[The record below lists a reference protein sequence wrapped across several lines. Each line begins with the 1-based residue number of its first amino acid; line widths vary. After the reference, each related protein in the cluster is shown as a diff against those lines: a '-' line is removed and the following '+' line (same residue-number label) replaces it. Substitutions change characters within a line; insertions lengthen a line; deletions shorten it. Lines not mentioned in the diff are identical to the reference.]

1 MSRAS
6 TSSTTALIAL
16 SLTSGLTLS
25 VAHAAQSTLSST
37 GGSSPLGKPSL
48 GQPTISVPSSST
60 TVTPSGPY
68 TTSPN
73 WRPVSGY
80 TGDQSVIYSLAG
92 STYAL
97 NRLAFYEHSDDP
109 NHIEIWMEQLCHDQ
123 PCDPGPRDASLH
135 VGSKEENLGTKEIIA
150 AGDDHYITAIQV
162 CTTDENDIRQFAR
175 SKGPGSGRQGSI
187 RGALSTARTT
197 IQRSSIGR
205 TATTIG
211 AKSSSASATASRS
224 ASRPITMTTGR
235 SGTTGTTLPA
245 SSWNAPTSRTPART
259 ARAC

>member
-1 MSRAS
+1 MSRTLA
-6 TSSTTALIAL
+6 TSTTALIAL
-16 SLTSGLTLS
+16 SLTAGFTLS
-25 VAHAAQSTLSST
+25 AAHAAQSSLSST

-48 GQPTISVPSSST
+48 GKPTISVPSGST

-80 TGDQSVIYSLAG
+80 TGDHSVIYSLAG

-123 PCDPGPRDASLH
+123 PCDPGPRDGSLH
-135 VGSKEENLGTKEIIA
+135 VGNKDENEGSKEIIA

-162 CTTDENDIRQFAR
+162 CTTDENDVRNRKI
-175 SKGPGSGRQGSI
+175 K
-187 RGALSTARTT
+187 GALSTALAT
-197 IQRSSIGR
+197 IRWSSIGR

-224 ASRPITMTTGR
+224 ASRPTIMTTRR
-235 SGTTGTTLPA
+235 SGTTGITLPG
-245 SSWNAPTSRTPART
+245 SSWNAPTSKTPART
-259 ARAC
+259 PRACRSELVDAGH